1 MRIYAFS
8 AIAAFL
14 LSACFCRL
22 LLPVLKKLKAGQNI
36 LCYVKEH
43 EKKKGTPTMGGL
55 SFIFAVLI
63 SVAVF
68 ARKCDRATIVA
79 LSLFLA
85 FAAVGFLDDVTK
97 IKRRDNLGLK
107 PYQKII
113 FQSVASVLAGIYC
126 YRSGK
131 ISLHMPF
138 SGKNVGIGVWI
149 VPLVAFAFLALVN
162 AVNLTDG
169 LDGLAGGSCAAYFFF
184 FGILILAQAAK
195 ENGGAISEDQ
205 PLALTCF
212 CVAAALFGF
221 LLFNVP
227 PASVFMGDTGSLAL
241 GGLAAAVAAF
251 SGNALYIPL
260 IGITFVV
267 SVITVIM
274 QVIYYKATKGKRIFL
289 MAPIHHHFQKKGCS
303 ESKISFA
310 YAAVT
315 ALAGIV
321 ALAFFR

>member
-63 SVAVF
+63 LVAVF
-68 ARKCDRATIVA
+68 ARKCDRPTIVA

-131 ISLHMPF
+131 IFLHMPF

-169 LDGLAGGSCAAYFFF
+169 LDGLAGGS
-184 FGILILAQAAK
+184 
-195 ENGGAISEDQ
+195 
-205 PLALTCF
+205 
-212 CVAAALFGF
+212 
-221 LLFNVP
+221 
-227 PASVFMGDTGSLAL
+227 
-241 GGLAAAVAAF
+241 
-251 SGNALYIPL
+251 
-260 IGITFVV
+260 
-267 SVITVIM
+267 
-274 QVIYYKATKGKRIFL
+274 
-289 MAPIHHHFQKKGCS
+289 
-303 ESKISFA
+303 
-310 YAAVT
+310 YAA
-315 ALAGIV
+315 
-321 ALAFFR
+321 

>member
-1 MRIYAFS
+1 
-8 AIAAFL
+8 
-14 LSACFCRL
+14 
-22 LLPVLKKLKAGQNI
+22 
-36 LCYVKEH
+36 
-43 EKKKGTPTMGGL
+43 MGGL

-63 SVAVF
+63 LVAVF
-68 ARKCDRATIVA
+68 ARKCDRPTIVA

-131 ISLHMPF
+131 IFLHMPF

-149 VPLVAFAFLALVN
+149 VALVN

-195 ENGGAISEDQ
+195 ENGGAISENQ